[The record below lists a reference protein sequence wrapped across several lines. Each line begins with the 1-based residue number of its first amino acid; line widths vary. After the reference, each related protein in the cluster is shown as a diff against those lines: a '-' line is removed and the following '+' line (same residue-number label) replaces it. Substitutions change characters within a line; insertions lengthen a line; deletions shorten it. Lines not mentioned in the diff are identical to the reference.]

1 MDAISRQTAIDYCE
15 ALMNAERLQQT
26 DDWGYGRERYNQ
38 TECIMH
44 YIENMP
50 SIQPKKGKWIDTGEN
65 EEWYA
70 REYRCSE
77 CGDTMLGDANFCPNC
92 GADMREGKAD
102 AQPEPNWIPCSER
115 LPEEQG
121 LYLVTELEF
130 ERIEIDIRYFNIDG
144 DNKFWSGWGD
154 DPVIAWMPLPEPYK
168 CEE

>member
-50 SIQPKKGKWIDTGEN
+50 SIQPKKGKWIDTREN

-77 CGDTMLGDANFCPNC
+77 CGDTMLGEANFCPNC
-92 GADMREGKAD
+92 GADMREEA
-102 AQPEPNWIPCSER
+102 EC
-115 LPEEQG
+115 
-121 LYLVTELEF
+121 
-130 ERIEIDIRYFNIDG
+130 
-144 DNKFWSGWGD
+144 
-154 DPVIAWMPLPEPYK
+154 
-168 CEE
+168 